1 MSNPWMC
8 GASMGMVFCDAFQNP
23 GGGSAT
29 PTQANGG
36 AGFSL
41 LFKTWV
47 ISDKRS
53 YYLAL
58 LGVFFM
64 GLSRQL
70 MVSLRVNLVA
80 ANVPRRATAT
90 SAADLLLGGVAR
102 GVPAGFLRS
111 DVLAQNAWALL
122 CVECALLFCALSLS
136 YINMLIAM
144 AYDGGLIAALVA
156 GETVA
161 YGTVRAVGLALG
173 GKSEYALGDVDPADC
188 CS

>member
-1 MSNPWMC
+1 MC

-23 GGGSAT
+23 GGT
-29 PTQANGG
+29 PPTQANGG
-36 AGFSL
+36 TGFSL
-41 LFKTWV
+41 LFKSWV
-47 ISDKRS
+47 ISDRRS

-64 GLSRQL
+64 GLARQL
-70 MVSLRVNLVA
+70 IVSLRVNLVA

-102 GVPAGFLRS
+102 GMPAAYLRT
-111 DVLAQNAWALL
+111 DALAQNAWALL

-136 YINMLIAM
+136 YVNMLIAM

-161 YGTVRAVGLALG
+161 YGGVRAVGLSLG
-173 GKSEYALGDVDPADC
+173 GKTEYAIGEPDPADC